1 VDNSR
6 PRRAKFVDKPVV
18 APGAAPISFGLP
30 EGAGGTDA
38 GLMSD
43 HRTGSPDRRHDGR
56 KADEV
61 AGARG
66 RYDKAELARQWRGRD
81 GAVRFL
87 RALSCAP
94 NTGSAMPK
102 LSAGLLLYRRAGD
115 GLEVLVAHPGGP
127 IWSRRDSGAWS
138 LPKGA
143 PLDGEELLDSA
154 RREFQE
160 ETGQE
165 PPPGEPIDLGEV
177 RMRSG
182 KVVHAWALE
191 GDMDPAEL
199 VSMVAEI
206 EWPPRSGHRLQVP
219 EIDRVAWV
227 GPTEARRRLNP
238 AQAGFVDRLLQ
249 VLAREG

>member
-1 VDNSR
+1 MRLSAVLAHGGSRPQSSTSCPRCRRFVDNSA
-6 PRRAKFVDKPVV
+6 RAGSKFVDKPVV
-18 APGAAPISFGLP
+18 GPRGAPISFGLP

-115 GLEVLVAHPGGP
+115 GVEVLVAHPGGP
-127 IWSRRDSGAWS
+127 IWSRRDTGAWS

-143 PLDGEELLDSA
+143 PIDGEELLDSA
-154 RREFQE
+154 RREFRE
-160 ETGQE
+160 ETGQ
-165 PPPGEPIDLGEV
+165 
-177 RMRSG
+177 
-182 KVVHAWALE
+182 
-191 GDMDPAEL
+191 
-199 VSMVAEI
+199 
-206 EWPPRSGHRLQVP
+206 
-219 EIDRVAWV
+219 
-227 GPTEARRRLNP
+227 
-238 AQAGFVDRLLQ
+238 
-249 VLAREG
+249 